1 MNIDKF
7 KQMLREDVVNFS
19 FVKKDG
25 TIREARGTTNAK
37 YFPRKDPVVAKFLVT
52 DVEYST
58 KSGSDPVIPEKFK
71 IDVYQSDIDAWGT
84 YAMRTVVESVIKRK
98 FGEDN
103 LVIRDFTYHPIVTQ
117 RNVDEDVIVYF
128 DVDKSDWRSFR
139 FKQLVQD

>member
-7 KQMLREDVVNFS
+7 KQLLREDVVNFS

-25 TIREARGTTNAK
+25 TIREARGTTNPK
-37 YFPRKDPVVAKFLVT
+37 YLPKKDQAVAKFLVT

-58 KSGSDPVIPEKFK
+58 KSESDLVIPKKFK
-71 IDVYQSDIDAWGT
+71 IDVYQSDVDEWGADA
-84 YAMRTVVESVIKRK
+84 MDNVVESVIKRK

-103 LVIRDFTYHPIVTQ
+103 LVIEYFEYYPIDTQ
-117 RNVDEDVIVYF
+117 RYVDEDVIVYF

>member
-25 TIREARGTTNAK
+25 TIREARGTTNPK
-37 YFPRKDPVVAKFLVT
+37 YLPKKDQVVAKFLVT

-58 KSGSDPVIPEKFK
+58 KSGSDLVIPEQFK
-71 IDVYQSDIDAWGT
+71 IDVYQSDVDEWGADA
-84 YAMRTVVESVIKRK
+84 MDNVVESVIKRK

-103 LVIRDFTYHPIVTQ
+103 LDIKHFEYYPIDTQ